1 MSDLKN
7 KKIEDVGKDN
17 TNEPRKSNL
26 KIKNNKSSTKKKVG
40 NNQKLSNKINKL
52 TIKKGID
59 DKLNQKSIVVERK
72 LNTSMSSR
80 NKNNIT
86 IDHSFYPPNNEKI
99 VKKDY
104 SFLLTKKI
112 DKKNNN
118 DNKNDNNRHY
128 NNYKENKSYVN
139 IKNII
144 MEKNKQKPLH
154 SEQNNS
160 TSNTK
165 KKNKKKELEIDSTN
179 NNNNNFISLNN
190 NAHTHSNINNNNNNN
205 NEKQDNIKNIYNNN
219 LITNNIINI
228 NGFLPDQKIRQIY
241 KSKNNS
247 SIIKKKNKNKIMDKS
262 IDIYLIQSH
271 PSLSNMGSISNGSR
285 TINPNNSSSAKD
297 ILRNY
302 KKYKFNHNT
311 IYNYNSMRSKR
322 HFKSKK
328 NISIKI
334 GHKNNNYMDPIFKES
349 RSLYNLSVESVNN
362 KIKKMQENKDKRNNS
377 ISFRNRVRP
386 KIKENGSAHIL
397 INKFNSPQAKK
408 IQKIRQKIN
417 DSNNNDIS
425 NTINNISKIKCK
437 NSHKD
442 LITKE
447 KSDDKMNNN
456 PSSTTTSNKRKNKIF
471 IKDNHN
477 INKDNKDKKA
487 NPNSFKIP
495 KKKKPSLVKN
505 KEDMRNK
512 MNNNAFLIS
521 SPLYEKW
528 KQLQKLKENNTINN
542 INTNTKN
549 NNKNNNIVNH
559 KIKYDFKLNNKNK
572 EKKNYE
578 IKSPLNREED
588 DNSKEIFTSPVS
600 TSRHSNANNI
610 YPIKEYPNMALS
622 PTKITPQKE
631 INKKLEKKIRKIQ
644 YLCKVGCAGPNQKK
658 LNQDNYFIQT
668 NFLNNPSYSFIGVL
682 DGHGIF
688 GQNISSYLQ
697 EHLPKNVQEGFLD
710 NNIKN
715 LNDEK
720 IKKISQ
726 VIENIYIKTNKEMN
740 EDERIDSSF
749 SGSTSV
755 SILFT
760 PDRILCINV
769 GDSRCIL
776 GKFNKAKNKWLSMN
790 LSRDHKPSDPDE
802 KERINK
808 HGGKVEPY
816 MDEEGNF
823 LGPERV
829 WVENEDSP
837 GLAMSRSFGD
847 EIAHRVGVIVS
858 PEIYD
863 YRFIQDD
870 KFIILASDGIWEFIS
885 SYEAVDIVK
894 IFYLKNDLE
903 GALDFL
909 YNESVKRWM
918 SRENIIDDITII
930 IAFLD

>member
-17 TNEPRKSNL
+17 THESRKSNL
-26 KIKNNKSSTKKKVG
+26 KIKNNKASTKKKVG
-40 NNQKLSNKINKL
+40 INQKLSNKINKL

-59 DKLNQKSIVVERK
+59 DKLNQKSIIVERK

-128 NNYKENKSYVN
+128 NNYKVN

-144 MEKNKQKPLH
+144 MEKNHQKPLH

-165 KKNKKKELEIDSTN
+165 KKNKKKELELDST

-190 NAHTHSNINNNNNNN
+190 NAHTHSNNNNNSN
-205 NEKQDNIKNIYNNN
+205 NEKQGNIKNIYNNN

-228 NGFLPDQKIRQIY
+228 NGFIPDQKIRQIY

-247 SIIKKKNKNKIMDKS
+247 SIIKKKNKNKIVDKS
-262 IDIYLIQSH
+262 IDIYLIQAH

-311 IYNYNSMRSKR
+311 IYNYNSIRSKK

-334 GHKNNNYMDPIFKES
+334 GNKNNNYMDPIFKES

-362 KIKKMQENKDKRNNS
+362 KIKKLQEKRNNS

-397 INKFNSPQAKK
+397 FNKFNSPQAKK

-425 NTINNISKIKCK
+425 NTINNISKINCK

-447 KSDDKMNNN
+447 KSDDKMNN
-456 PSSTTTSNKRKNKIF
+456 PSSTTTSNKRKNKNF

-477 INKDNKDKKA
+477 INKDNRDKKA
-487 NPNSFKIP
+487 NPNSFKIH
-495 KKKKPSLVKN
+495 KKKKPSLIRN
-505 KEDMRNK
+505 KEDMMNK
-512 MNNNAFLIS
+512 MNNNAFIIS

-542 INTNTKN
+542 INTNSKNSNKSN
-549 NNKNNNIVNH
+549 NNVNH
-559 KIKYDFKLNNKNK
+559 KIKYDFKLNNRNK

-578 IKSPLNREED
+578 IKTPLQREED

-610 YPIKEYPNMALS
+610 YPIKE
-622 PTKITPQKE
+622 
-631 INKKLEKKIRKIQ
+631 KKNPKNSILMQSRLCWSKPKKIK
-644 YLCKVGCAGPNQKK
+644 
-658 LNQDNYFIQT
+658 
-668 NFLNNPSYSFIGVL
+668 
-682 DGHGIF
+682 
-688 GQNISSYLQ
+688 
-697 EHLPKNVQEGFLD
+697 
-710 NNIKN
+710 
-715 LNDEK
+715 
-720 IKKISQ
+720 
-726 VIENIYIKTNKEMN
+726 
-740 EDERIDSSF
+740 
-749 SGSTSV
+749 
-755 SILFT
+755 
-760 PDRILCINV
+760 
-769 GDSRCIL
+769 SR
-776 GKFNKAKNKWLSMN
+776 
-790 LSRDHKPSDPDE
+790 
-802 KERINK
+802 
-808 HGGKVEPY
+808 
-816 MDEEGNF
+816 
-823 LGPERV
+823 
-829 WVENEDSP
+829 
-837 GLAMSRSFGD
+837 
-847 EIAHRVGVIVS
+847 
-858 PEIYD
+858 
-863 YRFIQDD
+863 
-870 KFIILASDGIWEFIS
+870 
-885 SYEAVDIVK
+885 
-894 IFYLKNDLE
+894 
-903 GALDFL
+903 
-909 YNESVKRWM
+909 
-918 SRENIIDDITII
+918 
-930 IAFLD
+930 